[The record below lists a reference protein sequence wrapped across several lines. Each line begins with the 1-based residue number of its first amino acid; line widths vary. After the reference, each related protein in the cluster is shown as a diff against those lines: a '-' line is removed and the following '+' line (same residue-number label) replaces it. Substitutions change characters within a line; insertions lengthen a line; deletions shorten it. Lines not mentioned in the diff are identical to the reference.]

1 MATDLT
7 FKGASLRTSVPG
19 ISITGIAR
27 PARPSYERNKVVI
40 PGKNG
45 TYDFGNN
52 RKEDFLITVEVVI
65 EADSAKNLQTRIGTL
80 STFLDGKGNLVFSDN
95 PSKVYTAQ
103 VYDEVVMAGDATAR
117 WARGL
122 VVFECDAGG
131 DSG

>member
-27 PARPSYERNKVVI
+27 PARPSYERTKVVI
-40 PGKNG
+40 PGRDG
-45 TYDFGNN
+45 SYDFGNN

-95 PSKVYTAQ
+95 LSEVYTAQ
-103 VYDEVVMAGDATAR
+103 VYDEVAMAGDATAR
-117 WARGL
+117 WARSL
-122 VVFECDAGG
+122 IIFECDAGG
-131 DSG
+131 VG